1 MKGKLQAGVA
11 FVFSRSAKC
20 QVTRL
25 HSHDTTRAEIARAAI
40 RAFLRNGF
48 DGTTVDDIAAAAG
61 ISRRTYFR
69 YFGSKDESLL
79 SGMQELGILVAE
91 ALRRMPTSAPPLT
104 ALRDAYLEVEASLA
118 EFPDRQRALGKMLR
132 TNPRVHGAL
141 MLVQLEWVE
150 DLTEVLTSRHD
161 GEELVSDR
169 LLAHMAMDAW
179 NLAIDRWLDEPGSSL
194 HAQAVHTFGALM
206 ALMPGAGTAD
216 GTAE

>member
-1 MKGKLQAGVA
+1 V
-11 FVFSRSAKC
+11 VSRSFKR

-40 RAFLRNGF
+40 RSFLRNGF
-48 DGTTVDDIAAAAG
+48 DATTVDDIAAAAG

-79 SGMQELGILVAE
+79 SGMQELGILVAD
-91 ALRRMPTSAPPLT
+91 AFRRMPSSAPPLV
-104 ALRDAYLEVEASLA
+104 ALRDAFLEVENPLG

-150 DLTEVLTSRHD
+150 DLTEVLASRHG
-161 GEELVSDR
+161 GEERTSDR

-179 NLAIDRWLDEPGSSL
+179 NLAVDRWLEDASTTL
-194 HAQAVHTFGALM
+194 KTHAVHAFAELM
-206 ALMPGAGTAD
+206 ALVPDSGLASN
-216 GTAE
+216 E